1 VDALMDHKLRP
12 LHKAHVTVVTLVR
25 FLLQMCPEML
35 HQMAL
40 VPFSANIA
48 LEGFFSPVEAGQ
60 VLLQTI
66 SPGERFAAHFTTEL
80 FETKVPLQMHLQV
93 ARRTERN
100 IAQLTSVW
108 LLTPKL
114 KKIKYY

>member
-1 VDALMDHKLRP
+1 
-12 LHKAHVTVVTLVR
+12 
-25 FLLQMCPEML
+25 MCPEML

-93 ARRTERN
+93 ARRTERD

-114 KKIKYY
+114 KKISTIRSH